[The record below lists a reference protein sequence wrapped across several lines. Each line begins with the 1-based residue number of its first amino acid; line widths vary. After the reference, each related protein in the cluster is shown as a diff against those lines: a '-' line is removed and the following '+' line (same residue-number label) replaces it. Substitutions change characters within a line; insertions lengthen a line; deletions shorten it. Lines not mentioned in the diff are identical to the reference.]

1 MFCTAATGAALPGL
15 TVVRVLQ
22 DVDLGGVV
30 VHSQAAADRHRQ
42 RDVEGLLPLVQG
54 VVDDHHAAEFLPLAS
69 VKAQD
74 AAVILR
80 PGDVV
85 RVGQDGGGDR
95 PLGRAC
101 GERMEEGGQE
111 EGGQAQL

>member
-1 MFCTAATGAALPGL
+1 MFSTAVTGAVLPGL
-15 TVVRVLQ
+15 TVVGVLQ

-30 VHSQAAADRHRQ
+30 VHSQAAADWHRQ

-54 VVDDHHAAEFLPLAS
+54 VVDDHHTAEFLPLAS

-74 AAVILR
+74 AAVILW

-95 PLGRAC
+95 TLGRAC
-101 GERMEEGGQE
+101 GERMEKGGQE
-111 EGGQAQL
+111 QGGQTQL